1 MKEIANQ
8 TRSDESC
15 IASKSSLRTV
25 HFRLEEPSVEER
37 QLQRINEDPEIKTA
51 LLTFLNFFA
60 TIDTIKF
67 PDGIQIQSDDD
78 L

>member
-1 MKEIANQ
+1 M
-8 TRSDESC
+8 
-15 IASKSSLRTV
+15 